1 MTHRQLL
8 AAAAAVKKLIP
19 VRSGQFGPGLF
30 ELTEVLL
37 SVRRHPEAGYD
48 AVVNALIKVGATKLV
63 HLHRPDEAIVSA
75 ALELDGVVFRAQ
87 YCAPA
92 AEEQR

>member
-8 AAAAAVKKLIP
+8 AVAAAVKKLIP
-19 VRSGQFGPGLF
+19 GRPGLA

-48 AVVNALIKVGATKLV
+48 AVVNALVKVGATKLV
-63 HLHRPDEAIVSA
+63 HLHGPDEAIVSA